1 MVNGSGTAFSVGYMK
16 GLLERVNAEG

>member
-1 MVNGSGTAFSVGYMK
+1 MINGAGTAFSIGYMK